1 MKKSYIFWGAILIL
15 AGCIFFLYGKNML
28 PGNPLDYLWQV
39 FLILLGVWIIINS
52 QWKRKNFD
60 GEIAS
65 IALNGAN
72 QSRIQINHGAG
83 RININSGTNRENL
96 LTYSSVGTIQHYT
109 SYDGNNLDVRLSPT
123 SNILPFVGLGEG
135 FNWDLRLNNEIP
147 IILIIETGACNT
159 YLNLIDLKI
168 TELKLSTGASKS
180 TIILP
185 STIQKSN
192 VLINAGVASLDIHIP
207 KNIKARIRIKEGLT
221 SLSIDKNHF
230 VRSGVDTYHSIDF
243 NKGEYQTDIKIES
256 GVGSITI
263 H

>member
-1 MKKSYIFWGAILIL
+1 MKKSNIFWGAILIL
-15 AGCIFFLYGKNML
+15 AGGIFFLNGKNML

-39 FLILLGVWIIINS
+39 FLILMGGWIIINS

-60 GEIAS
+60 GEIVS
-65 IALNGAN
+65 IALNGAK

-83 RININSGTNRENL
+83 RLNINSGTNKGNI
-96 LTYSSVGTIQHYT
+96 LTYSSEGTIQHYT
-109 SYDGNNLDVRLSPT
+109 SYVGNNLDVRLSPT
-123 SNILPFVGLGEG
+123 SNILPLVGLGEG
-135 FNWDLRLNNEIP
+135 FNWNLRLNDEIP
-147 IILIIETGACNT
+147 TTLIIETGACNA

-168 TELKLSTGASKS
+168 TDLRLSTGVSKS
-180 TIILP
+180 TILLP
-185 STIQKSN
+185 STIQRSK

-230 VRSGVDTYHSIDF
+230 IRTGVNSYQSIDF
-243 NKGEYQTDIKIES
+243 NNSEYQTDINIES